1 MINLFIHDVY
11 SNSPSAFNIGTLK
24 GERYLKNL
32 GLKMEDGEIKNGGGR
47 QNRKFIF
54 PQLP

>member
-11 SNSPSAFNIGTLK
+11 SNSPAAFNIGTLK